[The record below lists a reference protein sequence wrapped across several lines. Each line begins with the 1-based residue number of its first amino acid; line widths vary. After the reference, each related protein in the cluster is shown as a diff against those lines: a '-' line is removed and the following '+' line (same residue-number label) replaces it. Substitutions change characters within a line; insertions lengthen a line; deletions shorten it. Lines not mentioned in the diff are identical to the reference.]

1 MPFSPF
7 LHSWSPLYMLQA
19 ALTVWMLVDAH
30 RRGVDFYWFFLIFA
44 FQPFGAWVYFFVYK
58 AGDFRDVRGLAGSLF
73 HRPPSLEELR
83 HRLDRL
89 PTTASRL
96 ELGERLVQLGEYG
109 EAMPH
114 LEAVLSREPEH
125 CQALFALAACQR
137 GLGHPDLA
145 VEPLRKLIARHPSWC
160 DYKAWYELISVRNES
175 GDRAGAVETS
185 RELIRVAPSLGHKY
199 LLAEN
204 LLKSGTDDEARK
216 VLAQGLEDFQYL
228 TGLSRRRDRRWV
240 GRTKQ
245 LLKQID

>member
-1 MPFSPF
+1 M
-7 LHSWSPLYMLQA
+7 
-19 ALTVWMLVDAH
+19 
-30 RRGVDFYWFFLIFA
+30 
-44 FQPFGAWVYFFVYK
+44 
-58 AGDFRDVRGLAGSLF
+58 
-73 HRPPSLEELR
+73 
-83 HRLDRL
+83 
-89 PTTASRL
+89 
-96 ELGERLVQLGEYG
+96 
-109 EAMPH
+109 
-114 LEAVLSREPEH
+114 
-125 CQALFALAACQR
+125 
-137 GLGHPDLA
+137 
-145 VEPLRKLIARHPSWC
+145 
-160 DYKAWYELISVRNES
+160 RNES